1 MDLNQS
7 VDFPFSSP
15 PSPQLQNVMPLASF
29 MLPNHHQTSKRNILE
44 FFWNQQLVEIY
55 NTSVCKS
62 HHQLPLARIKRIM
75 KSDGK
80 VKMISADTPAIFSK
94 ACELFI
100 LELTLRAWLQTEECK
115 RRTLQRCDIATAISH
130 DDLLDF
136 LVDLVPL
143 DRDHHYYKENG
154 TGKNLEQTLSGSA
167 ESLHHH
173 PMMIN
178 IGESAPEV
186 PWPYMIDPS
195 MCCADLDRSMI
206 LLPSDKS
213 M

>member
-7 VDFPFSSP
+7 VEFPFSSP
-15 PSPQLQNVMPLASF
+15 PSPQLQNFMPVASTF
-29 MLPNHHQTSKRNILE
+29 MLPNHHPTSKRNILE

-55 NTSVCKS
+55 NTPVCKS

-80 VKMISADTPAIFSK
+80 VKMISADTPAVFSK

-115 RRTLQRCDIATAISH
+115 RRTLQRCDIAMAISH

-143 DRDHHYYKENG
+143 DHHRNYYKE
-154 TGKNLEQTLSGSA
+154 SV
-167 ESLHHH
+167 
-173 PMMIN
+173 
-178 IGESAPEV
+178 PEV
-186 PWPYMIDPS
+186 PGPYMIDPS
-195 MCCADLDRSMI
+195 MSCADRSEV
-206 LLPSDKS
+206 
-213 M
+213 